1 MRLWTTHTITGQFI
15 KWKTLSMEFVKC
27 YNSLVQWSSEVQFDE
42 GEITKSETTICMLKY
57 CNGAI

>member
-1 MRLWTTHTITGQFI
+1 MRLRTTDTITGQFI
-15 KWKTLSMEFVKC
+15 KWKTLFMECIKC
-27 YNSLVQWSSEVQFDE
+27 YNSLVQWLRKVQFDE